1 MPASFPCAAAKP
13 TFVSLT
19 FRGGVCKVTVV
30 CLNGAGVQFQDPG
43 GAGYLPVAAGYVR
56 RGVGAGRG
64 RCLVPCGVPCGVPA
78 RFALVLSSCWALLL
92 VVFTA
97 TDHLCFIMPL
107 RFIRAGSAIVGP
119 LSGSQRA
126 LTLAVCGQ
134 EPWHSGMES

>member
-1 MPASFPCAAAKP
+1 MP
-13 TFVSLT
+13 
-19 FRGGVCKVTVV
+19 VTYR
-30 CLNGAGVQFQDPG
+30 L
-43 GAGYLPVAAGYVR
+43 R
-56 RGVGAGRG
+56 RVMFGAGRG
-64 RCLVPCGVPCGVPA
+64 RCLVPCGVPCGVLA

>member
-1 MPASFPCAAAKP
+1 MPGALWCALWCAGSVCFGVVVLLG
-13 TFVSLT
+13 FVA
-19 FRGGVCKVTVV
+19 GG
-30 CLNGAGVQFQDPG
+30 F
-43 GAGYLPVAAGYVR
+43 YR
-56 RGVGAGRG
+56 H
-64 RCLVPCGVPCGVPA
+64 
-78 RFALVLSSCWALLL
+78 S
-92 VVFTA
+92 

>member
-1 MPASFPCAAAKP
+1 MPVTYRLRRVMF
-13 TFVSLT
+13 
-19 FRGGVCKVTVV
+19 GVV
-30 CLNGAGVQFQDPG
+30 LAQ
-43 GAGYLPVAAGYVR
+43 VAVDAW
-56 RGVGAGRG
+56 
-64 RCLVPCGVPCGVPA
+64 CPCGVPCGVPA

>member
-1 MPASFPCAAAKP
+1 MP
-13 TFVSLT
+13 
-19 FRGGVCKVTVV
+19 
-30 CLNGAGVQFQDPG
+30 GALVQQID
-43 GAGYLPVAAGYVR
+43 
-56 RGVGAGRG
+56 
-64 RCLVPCGVPCGVPA
+64 GVPA

-97 TDHLCFIMPL
+97 TDHLCFIMHL

-119 LSGSQRA
+119 LLGSQRA